1 MYVFIFYRLVERE
14 KTAVTAAKVLSSM
27 MGAEGPTEPG
37 TGAEPG
43 AGTEPGG
50 SWMSPGG
57 NRGHRIFKE
66 SHKKVSIYAIQKAI
80 MHRVLLMEKEEGLS
94 FQPY

>member
-27 MGAEGPTEPG
+27 MDAEDPTE

-43 AGTEPGG
+43 C

-57 NRGHRIFKE
+57 DRGNRIFKE
-66 SHKKVSIYAIQKAI
+66 SHKKVSIYTFQKAI
-80 MHRVLLMEKEEGLS
+80 MHRVWTAK
-94 FQPY
+94 

>member
-27 MGAEGPTEPG
+27 MGAEGPTEPE

-43 AGTEPGG
+43 C

-57 NRGHRIFKE
+57 NRGNRLFKE

-80 MHRVLLMEKEEGLS
+80 THRVLLMEKEEGLS
-94 FQPY
+94 FQQY